1 VHRAAGNVGDGAA
14 RGDRPHRTV
23 TTAAPVSPSPFVTNE
38 RGHPSWH
45 FLYSIFSNNMFVGW
59 AEVMVAVP
67 HRYLIKRD
75 VKHWSVRAIAAPLT
89 ASVLCCAMGS
99 SVYCERF

>member
-1 VHRAAGNVGDGAA
+1 
-14 RGDRPHRTV
+14 
-23 TTAAPVSPSPFVTNE
+23 
-38 RGHPSWH
+38 
-45 FLYSIFSNNMFVGW
+45 MFVGW

-99 SVYCERF
+99 SVHCERF